1 MLLLNAKLIASA
13 FVMIF
18 LAELGDKTQISTFAL
33 ASDSRS
39 LLSVFIG
46 AAGALV
52 LTTLI
57 AVVLGGVIGR
67 FVPARIIKFVSA
79 GVFLTFGVLTLIEA
93 FKR

>member
-1 MLLLNAKLIASA
+1 VLLNLRLVLST
-13 FVMIF
+13 FTMIF

-33 ASDSRS
+33 AGSSRS
-39 LLSVFIG
+39 MLSVFIG

-93 FKR
+93 FKG

>member
-1 MLLLNAKLIASA
+1 MFLNAKLIAST

-33 ASDSRS
+33 ASNSRS
-39 LLSVFIG
+39 MLSVFLG
-46 AAGALV
+46 ASGALV

-67 FVPARIIKFVSA
+67 FVPEKLIKMVSA
-79 GVFLTFGVLTLIEA
+79 AVFIGFGVLTLVEA
-93 FKR
+93 FRK